1 MALESAE
8 LVQYARD
15 AATRGD
21 DLYAL
26 LSVDATT
33 PKEDIHRAWR
43 RAGLKYHP
51 DKAGAN
57 YDPAKYESFERARDV
72 LVDPAARE
80 AYDNGLK
87 AVLQKRK
94 RVEEMSSDRRRFVEE
109 LERAERE
116 AKRAKTGDGEAG
128 GLSLL
133 SQAERNRA
141 AEAGRRRMEERARLM
156 REAEERSRMRAM
168 SREKSQE
175 PSAPATPTATATPSR
190 QGPNGVPK
198 TKEDGKEPKLATPDI
213 PSANGDEYDAKI
225 AELERKL
232 KEKRERKAAKK
243 AGRKSDVSGLS
254 SRWPPS
260 AEEDPIKPPDGEE
273 GESKADGEKGTD
285 RPTAINPMSSSFAFR
300 PPYAASAPT
309 SPAVGKQTSSGSGST
324 SSFAATMA
332 RLKAAQFKR
341 DEEKRKRDA
350 EATASAPAP
359 AGEQQAV

>member
-1 MALESAE
+1 MALAGTE

-26 LSVDATT
+26 LNVDATT

-57 YDPAKYESFERARDV
+57 YDAAKYESFERARDV
-72 LVDPAARE
+72 LVDAAARE

-87 AVLQKRK
+87 AVLHKRK
-94 RVEEMSSDRRRFVEE
+94 RVEEMTGERRRFVEE

-116 AKRAKTGDGEAG
+116 AKRAKTGEREAA
-128 GLSLL
+128 GLGL
-133 SQAERNRA
+133 AEKNRA

-156 REAEERSRMRAM
+156 REAEERSRMRQK

-175 PSAPATPTATATPSR
+175 ASAPATPTATATPSR
-190 QGPNGVPK
+190 PVPDVTDGEGK
-198 TKEDGKEPKLATPDI
+198 TGANDTPADT
-213 PSANGDEYDAKI
+213 SSTKGDEYEAKI

-232 KEKRERKAAKK
+232 KEKREKKAAKK
-243 AGRKSDVSGLS
+243 ASRKSDVSGLS
-254 SRWPPS
+254 TRWSPS
-260 AEEDPIKPPDGEE
+260 AEGDPIKPPDGDKA
-273 GESKADGEKGTD
+273 ESKADGEKGTPN
-285 RPTAINPMSSSFAFR
+285 RAQPARSATSSFAFR

-309 SPAVGKQTSSGSGST
+309 SPAVGKQTSSGSSST

-332 RLKAAQFKR
+332 RLKAAQMKR
-341 DEEKRKRDA
+341 DEEKRKREA
-350 EATASAPAP
+350 EAAAATSSTP

>member
-1 MALESAE
+1 MALDSTE

-26 LSVDATT
+26 LNVDATT

-57 YDPAKYESFERARDV
+57 YDAAKYESFERARDV

-87 AVLQKRK
+87 AALQKRK
-94 RVEEMSSDRRRFVEE
+94 RVEEMTGERRRFVEE

-116 AKRAKTGDGEAG
+116 AKRARTGEREAAGLGLAEKT
-128 GLSLL
+128 
-133 SQAERNRA
+133 RA

-156 REAEERSRMRAM
+156 REAEERSRMRDK

-175 PSAPATPTATATPSR
+175 ASARAAPAATATATPSR
-190 QGPNGVPK
+190 PVP
-198 TKEDGKEPKLATPDI
+198 DVAATGSRAEATDTPAEST
-213 PSANGDEYDAKI
+213 SANGDEYEAKI
-225 AELERKL
+225 AELERRL
-232 KEKRERKAAKK
+232 KEKRERKASKK
-243 AGRKSDVSGLS
+243 ASRKSDVSGLS
-254 SRWPPS
+254 TRWSPS
-260 AEEDPIKPPDGEE
+260 AEGDPIKPPDGQKAEPE
-273 GESKADGEKGTD
+273 ADGDKGTPD
-285 RPTAINPMSSSFAFR
+285 RTQPPKSATSSFAFR

-309 SPAVGKQTSSGSGST
+309 SPAVGKQTASGGSST
-324 SSFAATMA
+324 PSFAATMA
-332 RLKAAQFKR
+332 RLKAAQMKR
-341 DEEKRKRDA
+341 DEEKRKREA
-350 EATASAPAP
+350 EAAAATSAGG
-359 AGEQQAV
+359 GEQQAV

>member
-1 MALESAE
+1 MALDSTE

-57 YDPAKYESFERARDV
+57 YDAAKYESFERARDV

-80 AYDNGLK
+80 AYDHGLK

-94 RVEEMSSDRRRFVEE
+94 RVEEMSGERRRFVEE
-109 LERAERE
+109 LERAERD
-116 AKRAKTGDGEAG
+116 AKRAKTGEREAA
-128 GLSLL
+128 GLGL
-133 SQAERNRA
+133 AEKQRA
-141 AEAGRRRMEERARLM
+141 AEAGRRRLEERARLM
-156 REAEERSRMRAM
+156 KEAEERSRMREK

-175 PSAPATPTATATPSR
+175 ASIPATPVAATATPSR
-190 QGPNGVPK
+190 PVSNA
-198 TKEDGKEPKLATPDI
+198 ATADLRTSDTPT
-213 PSANGDEYDAKI
+213 PENTHPPNGDEYEAKI

-254 SRWPPS
+254 TRWSPS
-260 AEEDPIKPPDGEE
+260 AEGDTINPPDGAKA
-273 GESKADGEKGTD
+273 ESKADVEKGTLNGAQ
-285 RPTAINPMSSSFAFR
+285 PAKSATSSFAFR

-309 SPAVGKQTSSGSGST
+309 SPAVGKHTTSGGGSAP
-324 SSFAATMA
+324 SFASTMA
-332 RLKAAQFKR
+332 RLKAAQLKR
-341 DEEKRKRDA
+341 DEERKRREGEA
-350 EATASAPAP
+350 ETVAAADSTR
-359 AGEQQAV
+359 AGAQQAA

>member
-1 MALESAE
+1 MALDSTE

-26 LSVDATT
+26 LNVDATT

-43 RAGLKYHP
+43 RTGLKYHP

-57 YDPAKYESFERARDV
+57 YDAAKYESFERARDV
-72 LVDPAARE
+72 LVDAAARE

-116 AKRAKTGDGEAG
+116 AKRQKTGGGGREEEE
-128 GLSLL
+128 GLSA
-133 SQAERNRA
+133 AEKNRA
-141 AEAGRRRMEERARLM
+141 AEAGRKRMEERARLM
-156 REAEERSRMRAM
+156 REAEERSRMREKG
-168 SREKSQE
+168 SKEKSQE
-175 PSAPATPTATATPSR
+175 PSAPGTPVAAATPRRPIPMPDVTGNDGADAASTHADSTS
-190 QGPNGVPK
+190 PK
-198 TKEDGKEPKLATPDI
+198 D
-213 PSANGDEYDAKI
+213 DEYESKI

-254 SRWPPS
+254 TRWSPS
-260 AEEDPIKPPDGEE
+260 AEGDPTIKPPDGENKA
-273 GESKADGEKGTD
+273 ESKADGEKGTPK
-285 RPTAINPMSSSFAFR
+285 PTKTATSSFVFR

-309 SPAVGKQTSSGSGST
+309 SPAVGKQSAGGST
-324 SSFAATMA
+324 PSFASTMA
-332 RLKAAQFKR
+332 RLKAAQMKR
-341 DEEKRKRDA
+341 DEEKRKREA
-350 EATASAPAP
+350 EAAASTSGATP

>member
-1 MALESAE
+1 MALDSTE

-26 LSVDATT
+26 LNVDATT

-57 YDPAKYESFERARDV
+57 YDAAKYESFERARDV
-72 LVDPAARE
+72 LVDEAARE

-116 AKRAKTGDGEAG
+116 AKRAKTGEREAS
-128 GLSLL
+128 GLG
-133 SQAERNRA
+133 QAEKNRA
-141 AEAGRRRMEERARLM
+141 AEAGRRIMEERARLM
-156 REAEERSRMRAM
+156 REAEERSRMREK

-175 PSAPATPTATATPSR
+175 PSAPATPPTAATPMR
-190 QGPNGVPK
+190 QVPD
-198 TKEDGKEPKLATPDI
+198 TAAKEGRTDASATPVGNT
-213 PSANGDEYDAKI
+213 STNGDEYEAKI
-225 AELERKL
+225 AELERRL

-243 AGRKSDVSGLS
+243 TSRKSDVSGLS
-254 SRWPPS
+254 TGWSAS
-260 AEEDPIKPPDGEE
+260 AEGDPTKPPDGEKTD
-273 GESKADGEKGTD
+273 SKADGEKGTPN
-285 RPTAINPMSSSFAFR
+285 RAQPAKSATSSFAFR

-309 SPAVGKQTSSGSGST
+309 SPAVGKQSSSGGSST
-324 SSFAATMA
+324 PSFAATMA
-332 RLKAAQFKR
+332 RLKAAQLKR
-341 DEEKRKRDA
+341 DEEKRKREA
-350 EATASAPAP
+350 EAAASAPP
-359 AGEQQAV
+359 GEQQAV

>member
-1 MALESAE
+1 MALDSTE

-26 LSVDATT
+26 LNVDATT

-57 YDPAKYESFERARDV
+57 YDAAKYESFERARDV

-116 AKRAKTGDGEAG
+116 AKRAKTGEREAT
-128 GLSLL
+128 GLSL
-133 SQAERNRA
+133 AEKNRA

-156 REAEERSRMRAM
+156 REAEERSRMREK
-168 SREKSQE
+168 SRDKSQE
-175 PSAPATPTATATPSR
+175 PSAPATPTPTATPNR
-190 QGPNGVPK
+190 PI
-198 TKEDGKEPKLATPDI
+198 PDI
-213 PSANGDEYDAKI
+213 AAKEGVAETNSTNADTSSTNGDEYEAKI

-243 AGRKSDVSGLS
+243 ASRKSDVSGLS
-254 SRWPPS
+254 TRWSPS
-260 AEEDPIKPPDGEE
+260 AEGDPTKPPDGEKA
-273 GESKADGEKGTD
+273 ESKADGDKGTPD
-285 RPTAINPMSSSFAFR
+285 RAQPAKTATSSFAFR

-309 SPAVGKQTSSGSGST
+309 SPAVGKQTPSGGGST
-324 SSFAATMA
+324 PSFAATMA
-332 RLKAAQFKR
+332 RLKAAQMKR
-341 DEEKRKRDA
+341 DEEKRKREA
-350 EATASAPAP
+350 EAAASAP